1 MLSLPFLDAMIP
13 AFAQGAA
20 TDESP
25 RRFVAMCATLGFHTP
40 FLFPQQT
47 GRDYEMTPYL
57 AKLKDHRDNLTVLS
71 GLSHPSQQGNNGHSS
86 EMTWLTSAQRPG
98 LAGFKNLISLDQV
111 IADKVGIETRY
122 PFLALGTSSRSMSWT
137 STGVEIPAE
146 SSPAKLFKALFV
158 DGTEAEIAQE
168 MRDLKRGRSILD
180 TVLGEAKK
188 LETELGHRDK
198 EKLEEY
204 LTSVRDL
211 EVRLQQS
218 EGWAVKP
225 KPQVDA
231 EVPRDVQDRNDAI
244 AKQRIMNDLIL
255 LAFQND
261 STRAVTFQLGG
272 MNAVPSNIPGVQT
285 DWHNL
290 SHHGKDPK
298 KIDELKIIEETE
310 FDVLNE
316 FLTKLSGIQENGKSL
331 LDHTAVLYGSN
342 LGNASSHSPKNV
354 PLVLAGGGF
363 KHGQHL
369 NSTIDEKTETPLS
382 NLFVTLAQRMGVET
396 DAFGSSSS
404 AGIPGLELA

>member
-1 MLSLPFLDAMIP
+1 M
-13 AFAQGAA
+13 
-20 TDESP
+20 
-25 RRFVAMCATLGFHTP
+25 
-40 FLFPQQT
+40 
-47 GRDYEMTPYL
+47 
-57 AKLKDHRDNLTVLS
+57 
-71 GLSHPSQQGNNGHSS
+71 
-86 EMTWLTSAQRPG
+86 
-98 LAGFKNLISLDQV
+98 
-111 IADKVGIETRY
+111 
-122 PFLALGTSSRSMSWT
+122 
-137 STGVEIPAE
+137 
-146 SSPAKLFKALFV
+146 
-158 DGTEAEIAQE
+158 
-168 MRDLKRGRSILD
+168 
-180 TVLGEAKK
+180 
-188 LETELGHRDK
+188 
-198 EKLEEY
+198 
-204 LTSVRDL
+204 
-211 EVRLQQS
+211 QQS

-225 KPQVDA
+225 KPKVEA
-231 EVPRDVQDRNDAI
+231 EVPRDVKDRNDAI
-244 AKQRIMNDLIL
+244 AKQRIMNDLIV

-290 SHHGKDPK
+290 SHHGKDPA
-298 KIDELKIIEETE
+298 KIDELKIIEEAE

-404 AGIPGLELA
+404 AGISGLELA